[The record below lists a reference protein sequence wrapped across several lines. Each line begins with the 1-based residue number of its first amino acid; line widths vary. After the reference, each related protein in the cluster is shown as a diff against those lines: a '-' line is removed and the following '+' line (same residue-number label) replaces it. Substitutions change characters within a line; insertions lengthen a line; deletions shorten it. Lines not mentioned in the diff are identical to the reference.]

1 MSLSATIKGAVDKA
15 FAAAGDLVKTA
26 TLSNTTA
33 TSYDFAKGKTISTSK
48 SETVSIIML
57 ETKSSSDGIKVT
69 AILKSGVDL
78 DVYDVITVD
87 GVEYRMADYSDNG
100 YSIDVTLLRGL

>member
-1 MSLSATIKGAVDKA
+1 MSLSAKIKGAVDKA
-15 FAAAGDLVKTA
+15 FTAAGDLVKTA

-33 TSYDFAKGKTISTSK
+33 TSYDFAKGKTISTTK
-48 SETVSIIML
+48 SQTVSIIML
-57 ETKSSSDGIKVT
+57 ETKSSSDGIQVT

-78 DVYDVITVD
+78 DVYDVITVEKVD
-87 GVEYRMADYSDNG
+87 YRMADYSDNG